1 MVFINKTYAE
11 AGPNS
16 WPENMKECKIKWE
29 IVYYKNN
36 ELNNDCYH
44 FYDWILKDQNNYY
57 IVTLK
62 QILPSHIYYWET
74 TSNEVICEEY
84 SMSWSINN
92 YWINITNSIIP
103 KKWDEY
109 YFTVRKFYDYD
120 NFVVQYSK
128 EESPE
133 WTNLKT
139 CDFNIIDKIENN
151 TSYKDYFIIWT
162 WIISLIIL
170 WIIIYRKF
178 KK

>member
-1 MVFINKTYAE
+1 MNFINKSYAD

-29 IVYYKNN
+29 IVYFKHN
-36 ELNNDCYH
+36 ELNNDCYY
-44 FYDWILKDQNNYY
+44 FYDWILKDQSNYY
-57 IVTLK
+57 VVTLK

-74 TSNEVICEEY
+74 TSNEVICDDY
-84 SMSWSINN
+84 SMSWTINS
-92 YWINITNSIIP
+92 YWINVSNSIVP

-139 CDFNIIDKIENN
+139 CDFNVIDKIENN
-151 TSYKDYFIIWT
+151 ISYKDYFIIWT
-162 WIISLIIL
+162 WIILLIIL
-170 WIIIYRKF
+170 WVIIYKKF